1 MENKKHNVFVL
12 STEYQFILAISIIE
26 EFFSNGDFTNQLVL
40 KGPRSSDVNTQNLPE
55 HVTFVKI
62 LFEDEDLE
70 SRIKKEIF
78 NKEINN
84 LFVVHTYRAYETYVL
99 SLAPKST
106 RIHLMQ
112 DGSLFYHTM
121 EINLFL
127 NRIKET
133 FLIYKKLWEKNIILK
148 KIVLYPRHIHKSR
161 FIKEL
166 WMTNPDLFVDP
177 KTKLKINKVHLFP
190 KNDTVEKC
198 NKLFFVKKE
207 EDYKEINDCLI
218 YLAPIIRD
226 RKIMPLEIDEIKK
239 IKAKVNKK
247 NIIIKLHPGIKDEFR
262 LNMLKSVFG
271 DVVIQNYIPA
281 EMYIANSKNSCV
293 VGSAST
299 ALFYENTKC
308 QSFALK
314 KYYQRIGLYAT
325 WKNVALPKHVHIID
339 DLEDFDKIQI
349 R

>member
-26 EFFSNGDFTNQLVL
+26 EFFSNGEYTNQLVL
-40 KGPRSSDVNTQNLPE
+40 KGPRSSDVNIQNFPDY
-55 HVTFVKI
+55 VTSVRI
-62 LFEDEDLE
+62 LFEDPNLE
-70 SRIKKEIF
+70 SRIKNEIYD
-78 NKEINN
+78 KKIDN

-121 EINLFL
+121 EISLFL

-133 FLIYKKLWEKNIILK
+133 YLIYKKLWDKKILLK
-148 KIVLYPRHIHKSR
+148 KFVLYPRHLHKSR
-161 FIKEL
+161 FVKEL

-190 KNDTVEKC
+190 NDDTVEKC
-198 NKLFFVKKE
+198 NNLFHVKKQ
-207 EDYKEINDCLI
+207 EDFRGIEDCLI

-226 RKIMPLEIDEIKK
+226 RKIMPLEIEEIKK
-239 IKAKVNKK
+239 IKTKVKK
-247 NIIIKLHPGIKDEFR
+247 QNILIKLHPVIIDEYR
-262 LNMLKSVFG
+262 LNLLKSEFG
-271 DVVIQNYIPA
+271 DIVIQNYIPA

-293 VGSAST
+293 IGSAST
-299 ALFYENTKC
+299 ALFYDNPNC
-308 QSFALK
+308 QRFALK
-314 KYYQRIGLYAT
+314 KYYQRIGLYAA
-325 WKNVALPKHVHIID
+325 WKNVALPKGVHLID
-339 DLEDFDKIQI
+339 DISDFDTIQI
-349 R
+349 K

>member
-1 MENKKHNVFVL
+1 MEIKKHNVFVL

-26 EFFSNGDFTNQLVL
+26 EFFSNGAFTNQLVL
-40 KGPRSSDVNTQNLPE
+40 KGPRSSDVNTQNLPDY
-55 HVTFVKI
+55 VSFVKI
-62 LFEDEDLE
+62 LFEDKNLE
-70 SRIKKEIF
+70 SRIKNEIYH
-78 NKEINN
+78 KKIDN

-99 SLAPKST
+99 SLATKST

-121 EINLFL
+121 EISLFL

-133 FLIYKKLWEKNIILK
+133 YLIYKKLWDKKILLK
-148 KIVLYPRHIHKSR
+148 KFVIYPRHLHKSR

-190 KNDTVEKC
+190 KDDTVEKC
-198 NKLFFVKKE
+198 NKLFFVKKK
-207 EDYKEINDCLI
+207 EDFKEISDCLI

-226 RKIMPLEIDEIKK
+226 RTIMSLEIEEIKK
-239 IKAKVNKK
+239 IMAKVNKK
-247 NIIIKLHPGIKDEFR
+247 NILIKLHPVILDEYR
-262 LNMLKSVFG
+262 LNLMKSAFG
-271 DVVIQNYIPA
+271 NVVMQNYIPA

-299 ALFYENTKC
+299 ALFYENPKC

-325 WKNVALPKHVHIID
+325 WKNVALPKHVHLID
-339 DLEDFDKIQI
+339 DLSDFDKIQI